1 MPAVSAFV
9 TSVVR
14 DFRDRDDVLQD
25 IAVAVVES
33 FESYDPARPFIAWAM
48 GVARNQIGLYLRR
61 RSKDRVVFDS
71 DTVDSLATAF
81 AEIGAEEP
89 RRLGFLQDCMQLLE
103 QRSRQ
108 LLDLRYGQ
116 DLKPA
121 AIGELLE
128 ISANTVA
135 KALQRIRDQLRTCID
150 HKAAQAEAI

>member
-9 TSVVR
+9 SSVVR

-25 IAVAVVES
+25 TAVAVIES
-33 FESYDPARPFIAWAM
+33 FESYDSDRPFIAWAI

-61 RSKDRVVFDS
+61 RSRERVVFDS

-89 RRLGFLQDCMQLLE
+89 RRLSFLQDCLQSLE

-121 AIGELLE
+121 AIAELVE
-128 ISANTVA
+128 MSANSVA
-135 KALQRIRDQLRTCID
+135 KALQRTRDQLRFCID
-150 HKAAQAEAI
+150 HKAAKAEAI